1 MAHSDE
7 SDTMCRWVVGVT
19 RSVGAGHAL
28 LAVAPAAAHPPV
40 PPAMPVPLPPPVAIP
55 VRVAATRPPAEAAT
69 RRPDPEPPSPFGV
82 NRFAIALWITVAV
95 GLPIFAASARQLD
108 LHALHA
114 MSPGVWLLGALVII
128 GETRPLIHSKRYG
141 QGGVTPSTAFTFAV
155 LIIWGPAP
163 AIVLHG
169 IASLLADVLERKPWW
184 KRVFNVA
191 QYSACL
197 GAGWLAMSVWG
208 WGASPDH
215 AHVLSA
221 RDLGPMV
228 LAWSVY
234 FVLNNGVVS
243 LVVALRNGSSFW
255 EVFYEDFGYQVFSNV
270 AVLVF
275 SPLVALVTSTSP
287 LWLPLV
293 VPPMFAIY
301 ATTGMA
307 LDREHQANHD
317 ALTKLPNRKYL
328 RERLQ
333 QALDSRTSGS
343 CVALFVLDL
352 DRFKEVND
360 TLGHRTGD
368 LLLQHVSERLL
379 QAVRPDDVVARLG
392 GDEFAVLLPSVPDE
406 ATALEVAER
415 IRTGLDAPFEL
426 EGMLLEPE
434 ASIGLALTPA
444 HGDDVESLL
453 RYADI
458 AMYVAKNE
466 RSVIETYSADRDRQS
481 TSRLGLLGALRKA
494 IDDGELE
501 LHYQPKVS
509 LRLGTVTGVEALV
522 RWRHPTRGLILPDD
536 FVPLAESTGL
546 MKKLTATV
554 VDTALA
560 QAADWWA
567 RGLQVPVAVNVS
579 ARDLHGTGLARTV
592 AEGLER
598 HGLPAEAIR
607 LELTERILMAE
618 PARVADG
625 LAELDRVGVRLSLD
639 DFGTGYSSLVLL
651 QRLPVSE
658 IKVDRSFVQR
668 MAVSSEDVTI
678 VRSII
683 DLAHALGID
692 AVAEGVE
699 NDAAWD
705 TLGALGCDSAQGWY
719 IARPMSADAVTE
731 WLLSHPS
738 RREATLAA
746 AAESA

>member
-1 MAHSDE
+1 VSLGSVAL
-7 SDTMCRWVVGVT
+7 TRIGIVT
-19 RSVGAGHAL
+19 RWGLTRYVTPAL
-28 LAVAPAAAHPPV
+28 IPVPVSPPV
-40 PPAMPVPLPPPVAIP
+40 PVLAPLEQLKLPSADLSV
-55 VRVAATRPPAEAAT
+55 
-69 RRPDPEPPSPFGV
+69 RRPSDPDPPSPLGA
-82 NRFAIALWITVAV
+82 NLFALALWATVAL
-95 GLPIFAASARQLD
+95 GLPIFAFSVLQLD
-108 LHALHA
+108 MRALDA
-114 MSPGVWLLGALVII
+114 MSPGVWLLGALVIV
-128 GETRPLIHSKRYG
+128 GETRPLIASKRYG
-141 QGGVTPSTAFTFAV
+141 QGGVTPSTAFTFAI
-155 LIIWGPAP
+155 LFIWGPAP

-169 IASLLADVLERKPWW
+169 IASLLADVVERKQWW
-184 KRVFNVA
+184 KRIFNIS
-191 QYSACL
+191 QYSACI
-197 GAGWLAMSVWG
+197 GAAWLALSVWG
-208 WGASPDH
+208 WTARPDI

-221 RDLGPMV
+221 HDIGPMV
-228 LAWSVY
+228 LAWALY
-234 FVLNNGVVS
+234 FVLNNGIVS
-243 LVVALRNGSSFW
+243 LVVALRNGSPFW
-255 EVFYEDFGYQVFSNV
+255 EVFYEDFAYQVFSNV

-275 SPLVALVTSTSP
+275 SPLVALVTTTSP
-287 LWLPLV
+287 LLLPLV

-333 QALDSRTSGS
+333 QALDDRAPGGI
-343 CVALFVLDL
+343 VALFVLDL

-368 LLLQHVSERLL
+368 LLLQHVSDRLL
-379 QAVRPDDVVARLG
+379 EAVRPDDVVARLG
-392 GDEFAVLLPSVPDE
+392 GDEFAVLLPSVPDH
-406 ATALEVAER
+406 ATAVEVAER
-415 IRTGLDAPFEL
+415 IRTALDAPFEL
-426 EGMLLEPE
+426 EGMSLEPE
-434 ASIGLALTPA
+434 ASIGIALAPF
-444 HGDDVESLL
+444 HGDDVEALL
-453 RYADI
+453 RCADI
-458 AMYVAKNE
+458 AMYVAKEE
-466 RSVIETYSADRDRQS
+466 RSVIETYSTDRDRHS

-509 LRLGTVTGVEALV
+509 LSLGTVTGVEALV
-522 RWRHPTRGLILPDD
+522 RWRHPTRGLVLPDE
-536 FVPLAESTGL
+536 FVPLAESSGL
-546 MKKLTATV
+546 MHKLTAMV

-560 QAADWWA
+560 QAAEWWEL
-567 RGLQVPVAVNVS
+567 GLQVPVAVNVS
-579 ARDLHGTGLARTV
+579 ARDLHGPGLARTV
-592 AEGLER
+592 ADGLER
-598 HGLPAEAIR
+598 HGLPSEAIR

-618 PARVADG
+618 PARVAEG
-625 LAELDRVGVRLSLD
+625 LAELDRLGVRLSLD

-668 MAVSSEDVTI
+668 MAESSEDVTI

-731 WLLSHPS
+731 WLLRHPS
-738 RREATLAA
+738 RRDAA
-746 AAESA
+746 LPVG

>member
-1 MAHSDE
+1 VALGTGGVSHSFLAFP
-7 SDTMCRWVVGVT
+7 VT
-19 RSVGAGHAL
+19 G
-28 LAVAPAAAHPPV
+28 AAAGTGPG
-40 PPAMPVPLPPPVAIP
+40 PLPSPLPLIPVSATHETEPLPSPVAVP
-55 VRVAATRPPAEAAT
+55 VHRPEEPA
-69 RRPDPEPPSPFGV
+69 PPSPLGL
-82 NRFAIALWITVAV
+82 NRFALVLWVTIAIGV
-95 GLPIFAASARQLD
+95 PIFLWSVLQLD
-108 LHALHA
+108 VAALDA
-114 MSPGVWLLGALVII
+114 MSPGVWLLGALVVI
-128 GETRPLIHSKRYG
+128 GETRPLIASKRYG
-141 QGGVTPSTAFTFAV
+141 QGGVTPSTAFTFAI
-155 LIIWGPAP
+155 LFIWGPAP

-169 IASLLADVLERKPWW
+169 IASLLADFVEHKEWW
-184 KRVFNVA
+184 KKLFNVA
-191 QYSACL
+191 QYSACI
-197 GAGWLAMSVWG
+197 AAAWVALAAWG
-208 WGASPDH
+208 WQASPEH
-215 AHVLSA
+215 PHVLTA
-221 RDLGPMV
+221 ADLGPMV
-228 LAWSVY
+228 LSWSVY
-234 FVLNNGVVS
+234 FVANNGLVS

-275 SPLVALVTSTSP
+275 SPLVALVATTSP

-317 ALTKLPNRKYL
+317 ALTRLPNRKYL
-328 RERLQ
+328 RERVQ
-333 QALDSRTSGS
+333 QALDGRPDNG
-343 CVALFVLDL
+343 CVALFLLDL

-368 LLLQHVSERLL
+368 LLLQHVAERLRE
-379 QAVRPDDVVARLG
+379 AVRPDDVVARLG
-392 GDEFAVLLPSVPDE
+392 GDEFAVLLPTVPDH

-415 IRTGLDAPFEL
+415 IRTALDAPFEL

-434 ASIGLALTPA
+434 ASIGVALAPF
-444 HGDDVESLL
+444 HGNDVEQLI
-453 RYADI
+453 RCADI
-458 AMYVAKNE
+458 AMYVAKEE
-466 RSVIETYSADRDRQS
+466 RCVIETYSSDRDRHS
-481 TSRLGLLGALRKA
+481 TGRLGLLGALRKA
-494 IDDGELE
+494 IDEGELE

-509 LRLGTVTGVEALV
+509 LSRGTVTGVEALV
-522 RWRHPTRGLILPDD
+522 RWRHPTRGLVLPDD
-536 FVPLAESTGL
+536 FVPLAESSGL
-546 MKKLTATV
+546 MHKLTATV

-560 QAADWWA
+560 QAAEWSA
-567 RGLQVPVAVNVS
+567 RGLNVPVAVNVS
-579 ARDLHGTGLARTV
+579 ARDLHGSGLARTV
-592 AEGLER
+592 ADGLAR

-618 PARVADG
+618 PARVADS
-625 LAELDRVGVRLSLD
+625 LADLDRLGVRLSLD

-705 TLGALGCDSAQGWY
+705 TLCALGCDSAQGWY
-719 IARPMSADAVTE
+719 VARPMSADAVTQ
-731 WLLSHPS
+731 WLLRHPTG
-738 RREATLAA
+738 RQALGKPHLAI
-746 AAESA
+746 AEGI